1 MQQPFHRHSRN
12 FLQQKTKQLNANI
25 PYNIVGVYWY
35 SDHGNSLSPAYGIAP
50 QYTDLTN
57 EFPELSWNKF
67 IMERVHKTPEPRAF
81 VNRSLQPDNM
91 NKQQN
96 MQINHPYGKRSA

>member
-1 MQQPFHRHSRN
+1 MPIS
-12 FLQQKTKQLNANI
+12 LITLL
-25 PYNIVGVYWY
+25 VYWY
-35 SDHGNSLSPAYGIAP
+35 SLSPAYGIAP

-57 EFPELSWNKF
+57 EFPELNWNKF
-67 IMERVHKTPEPRAF
+67 IMERVHKTPERRAF